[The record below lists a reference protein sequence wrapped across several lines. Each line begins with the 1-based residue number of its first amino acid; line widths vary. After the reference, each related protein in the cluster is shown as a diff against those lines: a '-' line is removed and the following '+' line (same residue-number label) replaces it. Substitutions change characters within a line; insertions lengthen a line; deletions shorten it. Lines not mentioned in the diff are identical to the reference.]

1 MESLGVAAIFY
12 GTAAFMLASALYVVL
27 GRNLVHCAFALM
39 GTFFGVAVLYVYLGA
54 DFLAGAQV
62 VIYVGGVLTLMVFG
76 VMLTNRI
83 YNLNLSSGAIQVV
96 PGALSAGL
104 VFALLVWII
113 QSVEWGALGVA
124 GCSGRSGT
132 DERGH
137 RTAAGGRL
145 PAALRNRL
153 GPAADR
159 AHGRGDAGPPPPERL
174 VRFRS

>member
-12 GTAAFMLASALYVVL
+12 GTAALMLASAFYVVL

-113 QSVEWGALGVA
+113 QSVDWRAMDTGDPGPTSEGIGRLLVGDYLLPFEIASVLLLIALMGAAMLVRRR
-124 GCSGRSGT
+124 RSG
-132 DERGH
+132 
-137 RTAAGGRL
+137 
-145 PAALRNRL
+145 
-153 GPAADR
+153 
-159 AHGRGDAGPPPPERL
+159 
-174 VRFRS
+174 

>member
-113 QSVEWGALGVA
+113 QSVDWGAMDTGDPGPTSEGIGRLLVGDYLLPFEIASVLLLIA
-124 GCSGRSGT
+124 LMGAAMLVRRRRSG
-132 DERGH
+132 
-137 RTAAGGRL
+137 
-145 PAALRNRL
+145 
-153 GPAADR
+153 
-159 AHGRGDAGPPPPERL
+159 
-174 VRFRS
+174 S

>member
-113 QSVEWGALGVA
+113 QSVEWGAMDTGDPGPTSEGIGRLLVGDYLLPFEIASVLLLIA
-124 GCSGRSGT
+124 LMGAAMLVRRRRSG
-132 DERGH
+132 
-137 RTAAGGRL
+137 
-145 PAALRNRL
+145 
-153 GPAADR
+153 
-159 AHGRGDAGPPPPERL
+159 
-174 VRFRS
+174 S